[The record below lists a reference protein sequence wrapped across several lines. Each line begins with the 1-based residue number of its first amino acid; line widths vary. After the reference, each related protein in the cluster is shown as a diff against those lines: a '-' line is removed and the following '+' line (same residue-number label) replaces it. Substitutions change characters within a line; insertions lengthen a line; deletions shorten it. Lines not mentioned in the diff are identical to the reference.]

1 MHVIRHNADLEV
13 YVEFI
18 YYDVYIIIYSV
29 FHRIKNPGS
38 RDDRVRT
45 DDLCNVTAAL

>member
-1 MHVIRHNADLEV
+1 MKKKACLIHTRQANKH
-13 YVEFI
+13 
-18 YYDVYIIIYSV
+18 IIYE
-29 FHRIKNPGS
+29 G

>member
-1 MHVIRHNADLEV
+1 MEKYTQTCGSTQSNRGSCKPPLMDE
-13 YVEFI
+13 
-18 YYDVYIIIYSV
+18 SV
-29 FHRIKNPGS
+29 CGVWG